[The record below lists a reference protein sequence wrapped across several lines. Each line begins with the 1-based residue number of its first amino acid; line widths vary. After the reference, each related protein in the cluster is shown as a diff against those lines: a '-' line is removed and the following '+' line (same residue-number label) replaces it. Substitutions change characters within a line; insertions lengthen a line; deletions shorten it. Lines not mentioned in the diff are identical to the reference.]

1 MLKTNQPYI
10 NEFNFFDNVMECVEE
25 CKKEV
30 DMAVYSYN
38 NNKRQIE
45 LKSFFEGAMDD
56 ELFIEKE
63 GEGVLAKIG
72 NAIVKLVKKVADFLT
87 DTKEKLFGMTQ
98 KAKTDAEIV
107 NKLIDEHPELKKE
120 VIEGLEKEW
129 FTYRD
134 VAKFEKDVVGLIQM
148 LDKKKIDHETFK
160 DKMKKACKEFT
171 ESGKVILAAS
181 CTLGSLLMIAPN
193 VSKGVKA
200 SRSVLQDIGK
210 TAGDFTKNVEKNYT
224 ENDVNML
231 QAIGNA
237 FGQAIGIITKECN
250 QRQRGQGMVAS
261 ILNRFVKDENKR
273 KAKLDAYEDYRKAK
287 HDAARNKAEEK
298 RVREMQREI
307 DRVDKKDRDADERHA
322 YQHSKYNDEYYQR
335 LENKLKR
342 EKEHTVNTQA
352 VKDNIRRSI

>member
-30 DMAVYSYN
+30 DMAIYSYN

-45 LKSFFEGAMDD
+45 LKSFFEGVMDD

-72 NAIVKLVKKVADFLT
+72 NAIIKLVKKVADFLT

-181 CTLGSLLMIAPN
+181 CTLGSLLMVAPN

-200 SRSVLQDIGK
+200 SRSVLQDISK

-250 QRQRGQGMVAS
+250 QRQRGQGKIAS
-261 ILNRFVKDENKR
+261 ILNRFANSRVGTVLKMDDSSR
-273 KAKLDAYEDYRKAK
+273 DRR
-287 HDAARNKAEEK
+287 HQAARDKAEEK

-307 DRVDKKDRDADERHA
+307 DRADKKDRDADERHA